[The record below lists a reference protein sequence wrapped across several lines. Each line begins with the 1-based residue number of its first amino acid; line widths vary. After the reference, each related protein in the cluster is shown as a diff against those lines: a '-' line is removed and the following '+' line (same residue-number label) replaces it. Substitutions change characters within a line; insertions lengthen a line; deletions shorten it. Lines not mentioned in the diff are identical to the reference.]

1 MCNQCFTPFVQ
12 SQMKMQVNA
21 WSEFN
26 NVCLIE
32 IREQI
37 DHEVTV
43 TLKQGPKKLR
53 DRKTFLRSVL
63 TFSKVNKRFKQN
75 RRACINERFIL
86 KMGRVH
92 FNKLFTNKKN
102 ILSFIYIYHYLHFFQ
117 KWTCPLSK

>member
-37 DHEVTV
+37 DHEVTSDF
-43 TLKQGPKKLR
+43 KAGIE
-53 DRKTFLRSVL
+53 
-63 TFSKVNKRFKQN
+63 KV
-75 RRACINERFIL
+75 E
-86 KMGRVH
+86 G
-92 FNKLFTNKKN
+92 
-102 ILSFIYIYHYLHFFQ
+102 S
-117 KWTCPLSK
+117 